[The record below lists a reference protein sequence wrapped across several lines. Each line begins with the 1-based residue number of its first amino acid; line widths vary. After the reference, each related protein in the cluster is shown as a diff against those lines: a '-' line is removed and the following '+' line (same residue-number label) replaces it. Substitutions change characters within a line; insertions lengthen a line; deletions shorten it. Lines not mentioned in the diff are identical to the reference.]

1 MRRREIAFLLIGLGV
16 GLAFSAVAIVGWVLS
31 YSHHMFII
39 GIQWGRVSVLIALPF
54 LLVLLGFAILF
65 RSKGEQSSN

>member
-1 MRRREIAFLLIGLGV
+1 
-16 GLAFSAVAIVGWVLS
+16 
-31 YSHHMFII
+31 MFII